1 VAPDRLLPLM
11 PPRSIVPAAA
21 TAALLT
27 AALVPGAA
35 HAASG
40 GLNAEASR
48 SPANGPAVP
57 VRKAAT
63 GGAAKSRASVRPSSA
78 ATIVLASSSR
88 VTARTTPNGTKR
100 AGTMKNGEATRVRC
114 QVNSTRAVTS
124 GRYGTSKVWNRVKLK
139 NGRTGYIPDVY
150 MNTSSKNSLVA
161 PYCGYPDPPAPTS
174 PNPGQGRCS
183 SVASVDLVQV
193 PTKPNGDGDP
203 AAFAKFAAPFAI
215 ESKAET
221 RVPAAVTLA
230 QGILESAS
238 GTLAAGANNYFGIK
252 AQLVSSG
259 IFRWGTN
266 AVGCVH
272 KQTNESEKGRVVRQ
286 IASFRMYT
294 DLRGS
299 FVDHGLFL
307 VQNSR
312 YAPAFEHTDDPEAF
326 AKAVHKAGYATDPA
340 YSDSLIR
347 LMNRPELNLKQY
359 DR

>member
-1 VAPDRLLPLM
+1 M
-11 PPRSIVPAAA
+11 PPRSTLPAVASAAA
-21 TAALLT
+21 LAVL
-27 AALVPGAA
+27 LVPGAA

-40 GLNAEASR
+40 GLVTEASPTP
-48 SPANGPAVP
+48 SNGPTTSA
-57 VRKAAT
+57 RKATSA
-63 GGAAKSRASVRPSSA
+63 GGTARTRASVRPSSA
-78 ATIVLASSSR
+78 ATIVLRSSSR

-150 MNTSSKNSLVA
+150 MSTASKNALVA
-161 PYCGYPDPPAPTS
+161 PYCGYPDPPAPS
-174 PNPGQGRCS
+174 GANPQQGRCS

-193 PTKPNGDGDP
+193 PTKPNGDPDP
-203 AAFAKFAAPFAI
+203 AAFSKVAAPFAI
-215 ESKAET
+215 QSKQET

-252 AQLVSSG
+252 AQAVAGQGG
-259 IFRWGTN
+259 IFRWGPN

-272 KQTNESEKGRVVRQ
+272 KQTNESEGGRTVRQ

-294 DLRGS
+294 DMKGS

-307 VQNSR
+307 VVNSR
-312 YAPAFEHTDDPEAF
+312 YAPAFEFVDDPERF

-340 YSDSLIR
+340 YSSSLIS
-347 LMNRPELNLKQY
+347 LMNRPELNLQQY

>member
-1 VAPDRLLPLM
+1 M
-11 PPRSIVPAAA
+11 PPRPTVPAVL

-27 AALVPGAA
+27 AALAPGAA

-40 GLNAEASR
+40 GMSTEAAPT
-48 SPANGPAVP
+48 PADGPTGAKV
-57 VRKAAT
+57 AT
-63 GGAAKSRASVRPSSA
+63 GSANSRASVRPSSA
-78 ATIVLASSSR
+78 ATVVLQSSSK
-88 VTARTTPNGTKR
+88 VTARTTPNGTAK
-100 AGTMKNGEATRVRC
+100 AGTARNGEALRVRC

-150 MNTSSKNSLVA
+150 MSTSSKNSLVA
-161 PYCGYPDPPAPTS
+161 PYCGYPDPPAPSGT
-174 PNPGQGRCS
+174 NPQQGRCS

-193 PTKPNGDGDP
+193 PTKPNGDPDP
-203 AAFAKFAAPFAI
+203 VAFTKLAAPYAI
-215 ESKAET
+215 QSKEET

-252 AQLVSSG
+252 AQAVVGQGG
-259 IFRWGTN
+259 IFRWGPN

-272 KQTNESEKGRVVRQ
+272 KQTNESEGGRTVRQ

-294 DLRGS
+294 DMKGS

-312 YAPAFEHTDDPEAF
+312 YAPAFAYVDDPEAF
-326 AKAVHKAGYATDPA
+326 AKAIHKAGYATDPA
-340 YSDSLIR
+340 YSSSLIK
-347 LMNRPELNLKQY
+347 LMNRPELDLKQY

>member
-1 VAPDRLLPLM
+1 M
-11 PPRSIVPAAA
+11 PPRSTIPAVAS
-21 TAALLT
+21 AALLA
-27 AALVPGAA
+27 AALAPGAA

-40 GLNAEASR
+40 GLVTEASAT
-48 SPANGPAVP
+48 PANGPTVP
-57 VRKAAT
+57 AKAASSGST
-63 GGAAKSRASVRPSSA
+63 AKPRASVRPSSA
-78 ATIVLASSSR
+78 ATIVLSSSSR

-139 NGRTGYIPDVY
+139 NGRTGYVPDVY
-150 MNTSSKNSLVA
+150 MSTSSKNSLVA
-161 PYCGYPDPPAPTS
+161 PYCGYPDPPAPTGA
-174 PNPGQGRCS
+174 NPQQGRCS

-203 AAFAKFAAPFAI
+203 VAFSKLAAPFAI
-215 ESKAET
+215 ESKQET

-252 AQLVSSG
+252 AQAVAGQGG
-259 IFRWGTN
+259 IFRWGPN

-272 KQTNESEKGRVVRQ
+272 KQTNESEGGRTVRQ
-286 IASFRMYT
+286 IASFRMYV
-294 DLRGS
+294 DMKGS

-307 VQNSR
+307 VVNTR
-312 YAPAFEHTDDPEAF
+312 YAPAFQFVNDPERF
-326 AKAVHKAGYATDPA
+326 AKAIHKAGYATDPA
-340 YSDSLIR
+340 YSNSLIN

>member
-1 VAPDRLLPLM
+1 MLPRPTAPAL
-11 PPRSIVPAAA
+11 A
-21 TAALLT
+21 TVALLL
-27 AALVPGAA
+27 AVPGAA

-40 GLNAEASR
+40 GTTPDAALTPADPPTSSGKRKVATRPTSR
-48 SPANGPAVP
+48 
-57 VRKAAT
+57 
-63 GGAAKSRASVRPSSA
+63 

-88 VTARTTPNGTKR
+88 VTARTTPNGAKR
-100 AGTMKNGEATRVRC
+100 AGTMRNGEVTRVRC

-139 NGRTGYIPDVY
+139 NGRTGYVPDVY
-150 MNTSSKNSLVA
+150 MNTSSKNALVA
-161 PYCGYPDPPAPTS
+161 PYCGYPDPPAPSGT
-174 PNPGQGRCS
+174 NPQQGRCS
-183 SVASVDLVQV
+183 SVASVELVQV
-193 PTKPNGDGDP
+193 PTKADGSGDP
-203 AAFAKFAAPFAI
+203 AAFARFAAPFAQA
-215 ESKAET
+215 SRAQT

-252 AQLVSSG
+252 AQAVAG
-259 IFRWGTN
+259 QGGVFRWGPN

-272 KQTNESEKGRVVRQ
+272 KQTNESERGRTVRQ

-294 DLRGS
+294 DMRGS

-307 VQNSR
+307 VENSR
-312 YAPAFEHTDDPEAF
+312 YAPAFEHVDDPEEF
-326 AKAVHKAGYATDPA
+326 AKAVHRAGYATDPA
-340 YSDSLIR
+340 YSSSLIK